1 MKKILPLLLFVLVSS
16 TLTAKAE
23 YTTTACYEMGF
34 DVASKA
40 YLRGN
45 KSAFTPVYGMSAQM
59 MKKSPCCN
67 TGVEIQCMAYN
78 AAFQYVQQNGAD
90 KNTLEYM
97 EKLDLFRKMDTGMVG
112 F

>member
-1 MKKILPLLLFVLVSS
+1 
-16 TLTAKAE
+16 
-23 YTTTACYEMGF
+23 
-34 DVASKA
+34 
-40 YLRGN
+40 
-45 KSAFTPVYGMSAQM
+45 M

-97 EKLDLFRKMDTGMVG
+97 EKLDLFRKMDTGMFG

>member
-1 MKKILPLLLFVLVSS
+1 MKKVLLLLLFMLISNA
-16 TLTAKAE
+16 LTVRAE
-23 YTTTACYEMGF
+23 YSTTACYEMGF

-40 YLRGN
+40 YLRGD
-45 KSAFTPVYGMSAQM
+45 KSAFTPVYGMSPQM

-97 EKLDLFRKMDTGMVG
+97 EKLDLFRKMDTGMLG